1 MKTQTAVQY
10 VMSSIGER
18 LAFRFSGGS
27 EPVVVFFPGYAS
39 DMEGTKAVY
48 LDSWCRE
55 HGRGFLRFDY
65 SGHGESEG
73 AFAEGTI
80 GRWTADALTVIEAS
94 TSGALVL
101 VGSSMGGWIMLLAAL
116 ALKERVRG
124 LVGVAAAP
132 DFTQDLM
139 WRTLDDEQRRVL
151 TEQGEL
157 YPPSDYVDDP
167 FPITMKLIEEAKQQ
181 LLLDAPI
188 KLDCPVRLIHGLED
202 PDVPWETSVKLA
214 SQLASQDV
222 DIRLLKGGGHRL
234 SDQVHLELIADTVS
248 ALASQGG

>member
-1 MKTQTAVQY
+1 MADSKFIDTPQGRRIAYHLT
-10 VMSSIGER
+10 
-18 LAFRFSGGS
+18 GGKG
-27 EPVVVFFPGYAS
+27 PTVVFLGGFRS

-65 SGHGESEG
+65 SGHGDSEG
-73 AFAEGTI
+73 AFPEGTI

-94 TSGALVL
+94 TKGPLVL

-116 ALKERVRG
+116 ALKDRVRG
-124 LVGVAAAP
+124 LVGVSAAP

-139 WRTLDDEQRRVL
+139 WRSLDDEQRRVL

-157 YPPSDYVDDP
+157 YLPSDYLDDP

-202 PDVPWETSVKLA
+202 SDVPWETSVKLA
-214 SQLASQDV
+214 NQLASRDV

-234 SDQVHLELIADTVS
+234 SEQAHLELIADTVS
-248 ALASQGG
+248 ALASPGG